1 MTIQQLL
8 YAITI
13 AEIGSMNR
21 AAENLFITQ
30 PTLTKAIKELE
41 SELGFSV
48 FVRSGKGMILTP
60 EGREFIVYAKQ
71 VSQQYDILKDRF
83 GNVGERKRRFGISTQ
98 HYSFAIKAFTEFVK
112 DFDLEKYE
120 FVFRETMTRDV
131 IDDVGSMKSDIGIL
145 FISEY
150 NRKVIEKK
158 LRDNDLSFTH
168 LIDCKACVYITK
180 THPLADAEE
189 LTMEDLAPYP
199 CLTFEQGDGD
209 SIYFAEE
216 ILAEKDYP
224 RRIKVCDRGS
234 GLNLMNELNGYTL
247 CSGIICEELNGD
259 DYTAIPFEPDEENKN
274 SNMEIGYIMRKDTSL
289 SDLAQTYLDEIS
301 KYLNNAS
308 N

>member
-1 MTIQQLL
+1 MTIQQLF

-13 AEIGSMNR
+13 TEVGSMNR

-41 SELGFSV
+41 NELGFSL
-48 FVRSGKGMILTP
+48 FVRSGKGMLLTP
-60 EGREFIVYAKQ
+60 EGREFIIYAKQ
-71 VSQQYDILKDRF
+71 VSQQYEVLKDRF
-83 GNVGERKRRFGISTQ
+83 IGTSKRKRRFGISTQ

-158 LRDNDLSFTH
+158 LRDNDLHFTP

-180 THPLADAEE
+180 THPLADHDEI
-189 LTMEDLAPYP
+189 TMEDLAPYP

-209 SIYFAEE
+209 PIYYAEE

-247 CSGIICEELNGD
+247 CSGIICDDVNGQQYKMIRFKGDGD
-259 DYTAIPFEPDEENKN
+259 DAV
-274 SNMEIGYIMRKDTSL
+274 MHIGYITKNNIELGSL
-289 SDLAQTYLDEIS
+289 TEGYIGEIKKILDL
-301 KYLNNAS
+301 K
-308 N
+308 

>member
-1 MTIQQLL
+1 MTIQQLF

-21 AAENLFITQ
+21 AAEKLFITQ

-41 SELGFSV
+41 SEIGFSV

-71 VSQQYDILKDRF
+71 VSQQYDILKERF
-83 GNVGERKRRFGISTQ
+83 GNIGERKRHFGISTQ

-112 DFDLEKYE
+112 EFDLEKYE

-180 THPLADAEE
+180 THPLAEAEE

-247 CSGIICEELNGD
+247 CSGIICDDVNGQQ
-259 DYTAIPFEPDEENKN
+259 YKMVRFKGDEDNTV
-274 SNMEIGYIMRKDTSL
+274 MHIGYIRKNNIELGSL
-289 SDLAQTYLDEIS
+289 AEGYIAEVKKT
-301 KYLNNAS
+301 LNLL
-308 N
+308 

>member
-216 ILAEKDYP
+216 ILAEKEYP

-247 CSGIICEELNGD
+247 CSGIICDDVNGQQ
-259 DYTAIPFEPDEENKN
+259 YKMVRFKGDEDNTV
-274 SNMEIGYIMRKDTSL
+274 MHIGYIRKNNIEL
-289 SDLAQTYLDEIS
+289 GALAEGYIAEVKKT
-301 KYLNNAS
+301 LNLL
-308 N
+308 

>member
-1 MTIQQLL
+1 MTIQQLF

-13 AEIGSMNR
+13 SEIGSMNR
-21 AAENLFITQ
+21 AAEKLFITQ

-41 SELGFSV
+41 SEIGFSV

-71 VSQQYDILKDRF
+71 VSQQYDILKERF

-158 LRDNDLSFTH
+158 LRDNDLSFNH

-180 THPLADAEE
+180 THPLAEAEE

-247 CSGIICEELNGD
+247 CSGIICDDVNGQQ
-259 DYTAIPFEPDEENKN
+259 YKMVRFKGDEDNTV
-274 SNMEIGYIMRKDTSL
+274 MHIGYIRKNNIELGSL
-289 SDLAQTYLDEIS
+289 AEGYIAEVKKT
-301 KYLNNAS
+301 LNLL
-308 N
+308 